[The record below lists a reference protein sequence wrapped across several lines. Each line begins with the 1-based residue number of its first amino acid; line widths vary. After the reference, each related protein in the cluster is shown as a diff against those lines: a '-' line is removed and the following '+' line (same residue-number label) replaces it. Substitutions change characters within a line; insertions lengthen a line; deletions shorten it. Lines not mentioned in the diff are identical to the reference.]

1 VSGTKARA
9 FFVGM
14 NERVVHQILGI
25 DLGACERP
33 RVAAQARHLAEYVE
47 AELSSYP
54 VSRIH
59 HGGIR
64 S

>member
-1 VSGTKARA
+1 
-9 FFVGM
+9 
-14 NERVVHQILGI
+14 
-25 DLGACERP
+25 
-33 RVAAQARHLAEYVE
+33 LAEYVE